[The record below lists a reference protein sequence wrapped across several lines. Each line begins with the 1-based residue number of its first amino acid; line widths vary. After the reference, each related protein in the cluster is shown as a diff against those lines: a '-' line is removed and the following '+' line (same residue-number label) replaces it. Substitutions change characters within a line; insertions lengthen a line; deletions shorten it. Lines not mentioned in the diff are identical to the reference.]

1 MICGRNQKRVLSTC
15 GTMSTLVVSYLDRL
29 YVLRLKAFRAF
40 RDIKLYLLALL
51 QAAEAARL
59 NRRKMHEDVFTTLPA
74 DEAKALRVVKPLH
87 CSCFHC
93 CSFFYLNCLLRRVA
107 AGEKR

>member
-1 MICGRNQKRVLSTC
+1 
-15 GTMSTLVVSYLDRL
+15 MSTLVVNSLDRL
-29 YVLRLKAFRAF
+29 YVLCLKALGAF
-40 RDIKLYLLALL
+40 RDIELHPLALL

-59 NRRKMHEDVFTTLPA
+59 NRRKMDEDVFATLSA
-74 DEAKALRVVKPLH
+74 DETKAFGVVKPLH

>member
-1 MICGRNQKRVLSTC
+1 M
-15 GTMSTLVVSYLDRL
+15 D
-29 YVLRLKAFRAF
+29 
-40 RDIKLYLLALL
+40 
-51 QAAEAARL
+51 
-59 NRRKMHEDVFTTLPA
+59 EDVFAILPA
-74 DEAKALRVVKPLH
+74 DETKALGVVKPLH

>member
-1 MICGRNQKRVLSTC
+1 
-15 GTMSTLVVSYLDRL
+15 MSTLVVSYLDRL
-29 YVLRLKAFRAF
+29 YVLCLKALWAF
-40 RDIKLYLLALL
+40 RDIELYPLALL

-59 NRRKMHEDVFTTLPA
+59 NCRKMDEDVFAILPA
-74 DEAKALRVVKPLH
+74 DETKALGVVKPLH

>member
-1 MICGRNQKRVLSTC
+1 M
-15 GTMSTLVVSYLDRL
+15 MSTLVVSYLDRP
-29 YVLRLKAFRAF
+29 YVLRLKALWPF
-40 RDIKLYLLALL
+40 RDIELYLLALL

-59 NRRKMHEDVFTTLPA
+59 NRRKMHENVSATLPA
-74 DEAKALRVVKPLH
+74 DKAKPFRVVKPLH

-93 CSFFYLNCLLRRVA
+93 CSSFYLNCRLRRVA